1 MSAYDRRLDRLES
14 TLPLTD
20 DLEAMLERVAAVVG
34 IPPDGL
40 RADAWQLA
48 QRYADMSIA
57 ATIDALAAERDITP
71 ETLRADMAALI
82 EEAAHA

>member
-20 DLEAMLERVAAVVG
+20 DLEALLERVAAVVG

-40 RADAWQLA
+40 RLDAC
-48 QRYADMSIA
+48 
-57 ATIDALAAERDITP
+57 
-71 ETLRADMAALI
+71 
-82 EEAAHA
+82 

>member
-1 MSAYDRRLDRLES
+1 
-14 TLPLTD
+14 
-20 DLEAMLERVAAVVG
+20 
-34 IPPDGL
+34 
-40 RADAWQLA
+40 
-48 QRYADMSIA
+48 MSIA